1 MCAGSISYKYL
12 SGVASGV
19 RLPEEGVRQFPHPH
33 GQRGRLSGS
42 LAGVHHRAEEGLQL
56 RLRVPADVHD
66 LLPGRR
72 RAAVRV
78 HVAKSLMSQQICQRE
93 KKKKSSITQS
103 KQGNK
108 RRAR

>member
-1 MCAGSISYKYL
+1 MRVCSVKNHGAHSSSFQYL
-12 SGVASGV
+12 SRVASGV
-19 RLPEEGVRQFPHPH
+19 RLPEEGVRQLPHPH
-33 GQRGRLSGS
+33 GQRGRLSGR

-78 HVAKSLMSQQICQRE
+78 HVAQSLVSQQICQE
-93 KKKKSSITQS
+93 KVQTH
-103 KQGNK
+103 KQG
-108 RRAR
+108 